1 MDNTFW
7 ALVSLILFLA
17 ILVYFKVPAW
27 LGKSLDKRAEDIRK
41 ELDEA
46 KRLREEAQQL
56 LAEYERKRREAE
68 EEAAGILAAAE
79 RDASLFLSEAKVKT
93 EEYVARRQAMAEQKI
108 RQAEIDATNE
118 VRASAVDLAI
128 AASQSLLAK
137 KADAKTTDALF
148 RNSIE
153 ELKTRMN

>member
-7 ALVSLILFLA
+7 AFVSLVLFLA

-27 LGKSLDKRAEDIRK
+27 LGKSLDKRADDIRK

-56 LAEYERKRREAE
+56 VAEYQRKRREAE
-68 EEAAGILAAAE
+68 AEAADILAAAE
-79 RDASLFLSEAKVKT
+79 RDAALFLTEAKNKT

-108 RQAEIDATNE
+108 HQAEIDATNE
-118 VRASAVDLAI
+118 VRASAVDLAV
-128 AASQSLLAK
+128 AAAQRLLVEK
-137 KADAKTTDALF
+137 TDARTANALF
-148 RNSIE
+148 KTSIDE
-153 ELKTRMN
+153 VKTQMN

>member
-7 ALVSLILFLA
+7 ALVSLIIFLA

-27 LGKSLDKRAEDIRK
+27 LGKSLDKRAEDIRR

-79 RDASLFLSEAKVKT
+79 RDASLFLAEAKAKT

-108 RQAEIDATNE
+108 RQAEIDAANE
-118 VRASAVDLAI
+118 VRASAVDLAV
-128 AASQSLLAK
+128 AAAQRLLAEK
-137 KADAKTTDALF
+137 TDAATSNALF
-148 RNSIE
+148 RNSME
-153 ELKTRMN
+153 ELKARMN